1 MKIDNEMRRQ
11 ISKGH
16 IFAESSSNRLNQTN
30 QTCILDMGQFYSIVG
45 IEFDCKMIEHVMYR
59 WI

>member
-30 QTCILDMGQFYSIVG
+30 QTCILDMGQFYLIVG
-45 IEFDCKMIEHVMYR
+45 IEFDCKMIEHVM
-59 WI
+59 

>member
-45 IEFDCKMIEHVMYR
+45 IEFDCKMIEYVM
-59 WI
+59 